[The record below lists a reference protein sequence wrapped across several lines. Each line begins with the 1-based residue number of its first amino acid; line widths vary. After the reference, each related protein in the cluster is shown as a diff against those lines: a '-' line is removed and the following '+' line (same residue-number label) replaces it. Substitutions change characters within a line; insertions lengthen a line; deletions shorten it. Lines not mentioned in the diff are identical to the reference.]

1 MAKGNKGA
9 ASAAPTEEVPGT
21 PAEETVALEVIPKGS
36 TAIANLDD
44 IQSLAL
50 ADAEED
56 LGFEKGDV
64 AIPFFRVLQSN
75 SPQVKRQNA
84 KYITDA
90 EQGMFF
96 NTATNRTWSG
106 DDGVFVIPVHFTRQA
121 TLWLPRGE
129 GGTAGGGFV
138 AELPVPDAEE
148 LLKRCTKSP
157 KNKDLTPKM
166 QLGSLTAPAELELV
180 IAALYYL
187 IIFNP
192 EAPDEYET
200 VAFPLVSTQMKK
212 ARGWN
217 AVIKNSRLPNPSG
230 VGTYRPAMFGF
241 SYKFTTVPESNVHGE
256 WMGVKIQQ
264 DKPLIKYVDGKVQEM
279 FSGAGSLYLVARDFA
294 ELVKSGKASAKPEQE
309 IVDDGGSM
317 GNDDGDDK
325 PPF

>member
-1 MAKGNKGA
+1 MASKKTEA
-9 ASAAPTEEVPGT
+9 APAAAVPSAAAEMQ
-21 PAEETVALEVIPKGS
+21 EETVAVEIVPRGS
-36 TAIANLDD
+36 HAVATLDD

-84 KYITDA
+84 KYIEDA

-106 DDGVFVIPVHFTRQA
+106 DDGVHVIPVSFMRQA

-138 AELPVPDAEE
+138 AEIPVADAEE
-148 LLKRCTKSP
+148 LLKRCTKSA

-166 QLGSLTAPAELELV
+166 KLGSMTAEAELELV
-180 IAALYYL
+180 IAALYYIL
-187 IIFNP
+187 IFNP
-192 EAPDEYET
+192 EDASEFET
-200 VAFPLVSTQMKK
+200 VAFPLVSTQLKK

-217 AVIKNSRLPNPSG
+217 AIIKNARLPNPTG

-256 WMGVKIQQ
+256 WMGVKIVQ
-264 DKPLIKYVDGKVQEM
+264 DKPLIKYVNGKTQEM
-279 FSGAGSLYLVARDFA
+279 FPGAGSLYLAARDFA
-294 ELVKSGKASAKPEQE
+294 ELVKTGKAEAKPDQE
-309 IVDDGGSM
+309 LADDGGSM
-317 GNDDGDDK
+317 GNDEDDEK
-325 PPF
+325 TPF